1 MECANSMS
9 KRIACYADS
18 SYGTGVTGKLNRED
32 VNNNTGDNNR
42 VYISIYDRENDL
54 FINKELVVTK
64 ESRLECKDEVL
75 KEVIILLNKHIKA
88 SN

>member
-1 MECANSMS
+1 MYKHHN
-9 KRIACYADS
+9 
-18 SYGTGVTGKLNRED
+18 N

-42 VYISIYDRENDL
+42 VYISIYDRENNL
-54 FINKELVVTK
+54 FFNKELVVTK

-75 KEVIILLNKHIKA
+75 KEVIILLNEHIKA